1 MEFLTNFLLIIIFYK
16 GLEVQNIRFVRRRG
30 VVVSAPA
37 SNPEVMGSR
46 LVAATIVGVCVLGQ
60 DT

>member
-1 MEFLTNFLLIIIFYK
+1 MIYENLMQLDVNVEFSGK
-16 GLEVQNIRFVRRRG
+16 
-30 VVVSAPA
+30 VVSAPA